1 MSRFTDSLQ
10 PGGFHHKLQ
19 QFVGEWEGMTRT
31 WLEPDVLT
39 DESPTRGTF
48 RPILGGRFLMH
59 EYEGK
64 VGDDPMVGIAIIG
77 YDLTSQRYQTA
88 WIDSWHMGTGILFS
102 QGPRGEQSG
111 LVPNVSGRYPVNDG
125 SPDWGW
131 RTEYDLQAPDR
142 LVITAYN
149 ITPEGEEARATET
162 VYTRI
167 K

>member
-10 PGGFHHKLQ
+10 PGGFHHRLHQ
-19 QFVGEWEGMTRT
+19 LVGEWEGVTRT

-48 RPILGGRFLMH
+48 RPILGGRFLTY

-102 QGPRGEQSG
+102 QGARGEQG
-111 LVPNVSGRYPVNDG
+111 ALVPNVSGSYPVNDG

-149 ITPEGEEARATET
+149 ITPDGQEARATET

-167 K
+167 I